1 MADETGQNKNI
12 ESLFQ
17 SFLKSPADFWLNFSS
32 SMPSSSDKDPKEKP
46 VIKNRFLEQL
56 QTNLNLM
63 KSLSQV
69 MSEPESAKAAG
80 KSISTL
86 PDIIL
91 KMVQSSLE
99 AGLQTQKHIL
109 EKAGKIGQHTEA
121 YSFENLDQEVFK
133 AFTDIYEK
141 ELRQYLHIPKLGLT
155 RFYQERLNTL
165 LDKQN
170 IFETT
175 LAEFLSV
182 LYLPIEKSFKVLQ
195 EKLQSMAEEGVM
207 PRETKEHY
215 AMWIKILEGHYMTLF
230 KSKEYTDALHN
241 TINKLEDFILAKDEA
256 MRDFLQ
262 LFPVPTNKE
271 MDELYKEFHVLKKRV
286 SELEKKAKSE

>member
-46 VIKNRFLEQL
+46 VIKNRFLEQW

>member
-46 VIKNRFLEQL
+46 VIKNRFLEQW

-195 EKLQSMAEEGVM
+195 EKLQSMAEEGIM
-207 PRETKEHY
+207 PKETKEHY
-215 AMWIKILEGHYMTLF
+215 AMWIKILEGHYMNLF
-230 KSKEYTDALHN
+230 KSSEYTEALHN